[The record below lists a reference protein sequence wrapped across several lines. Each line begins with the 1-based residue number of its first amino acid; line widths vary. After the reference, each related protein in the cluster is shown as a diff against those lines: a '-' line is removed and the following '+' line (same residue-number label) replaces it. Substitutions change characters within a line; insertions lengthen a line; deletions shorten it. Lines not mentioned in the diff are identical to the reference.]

1 MIYYV
6 LLAIHLILF
15 SWAFYNILYFGVKPS
30 KSLSWILI
38 TLLFP
43 FIGVFTFILFGINRR
58 KIKYFELRE
67 SKKRKKYLRENLKTE
82 YKNDVSNLE
91 SEKAKKIS
99 NLIFNN
105 TKAPL
110 KEGNNITILKSG
122 KEAIDELYKALKNAK
137 EFIHLQYYII
147 EDGKVLSNI
156 IDIIKEKRKE
166 NVEVR
171 ILYDLL
177 GSHEL
182 KSSTKNLNLVPS

>member
-67 SKKRKKYLRENLKTE
+67 SKK
-82 YKNDVSNLE
+82 
-91 SEKAKKIS
+91 EKSI
-99 NLIFNN
+99 
-105 TKAPL
+105 
-110 KEGNNITILKSG
+110 
-122 KEAIDELYKALKNAK
+122 
-137 EFIHLQYYII
+137 
-147 EDGKVLSNI
+147 
-156 IDIIKEKRKE
+156 
-166 NVEVR
+166 
-171 ILYDLL
+171 
-177 GSHEL
+177 
-182 KSSTKNLNLVPS
+182 